1 MSLALATVQRMTGA
15 GAIIQFTSKLFQ
27 ISGSTVQAN
36 TASIITGIFQLAG
49 SGVSIALIDKVG
61 RRKLLLISSLVVAVC
76 LTMLTVYFY
85 YLTTGNHILHTR
97 VYEYNFI
104 IVLKNLC
111 LRNTLKLSYV
121 HIGLTVKLY
130 SLLYNIYIYNYSIV
144 LPYLYFILYYIV
156 YYLYLCI

>member
-76 LTMLTVYFY
+76 LTMLTIYFY
-85 YLTTGNHILHTR
+85 YLTTGNHVLHTR
-97 VYEYNFI
+97 MYVYEYIFRV
-104 IVLKNLC
+104 VLKNRC
-111 LRNTLKLSYV
+111 LRNTLELLYV

-130 SLLYNIYIYNYSIV
+130 SL
-144 LPYLYFILYYIV
+144 
-156 YYLYLCI
+156 